1 MKRRDLI
8 KKLRA
13 AGWYL
18 VRHGHDHDIYRHDNP
33 PGERILVQVP
43 RHREIN
49 EVTAKQILKDAGLK

>member
-8 KKLRA
+8 KKLES

-18 VRHGHDHDIYRHDNP
+18 VRHGSEHDIYKHNNP
-33 PGERILVQVP
+33 VGDRNLVQVP

-49 EVTAKQILKDAGLK
+49 EITAKQILRDAGLK